1 MFPSANK
8 NDGTLGGSH
17 SVMTKKL
24 QFISNKTEWSVGE
37 KLCGN
42 VNFKTIYGDF
52 YKSSCENIR

>member
-1 MFPSANK
+1 MFPSTDK

-37 KLCGN
+37 KICGN
-42 VNFKTIYGDF
+42 VNFKTIYSDF
-52 YKSSCENIR
+52 YKSRT